1 MSHAAPAV
9 GYQYE
14 GAELDLFEK
23 AVNWKTYWSGRIAR
37 YLRGNVL
44 EVGAGI
50 GANTA
55 LFTAHAFDSWT
66 CLEPDTA
73 LAARIALPAGG
84 RHHSRVGTT
93 ASLDPTDL
101 YDAILYIDV
110 LEHIEAD
117 AAELS
122 RASFHLRPG
131 GHLIVLSPAWPFL
144 FSPFDAAIGH
154 YRRYTRASL
163 RAAARST
170 TPGATRFPHPTTAR
184 PTPLLERE
192 MIYLDSAGMLA
203 SAANRLLLRSA
214 MPTLDQILLWDRR
227 LVPLSRRIDRLFG
240 EHLGKTIIGVWEM
253 PSAR

>member
-1 MSHAAPAV
+1 MSHTAQAV

-23 AVNWKTYWSGRIAR
+23 AANWKAYWSGRIAR
-37 YLRGNVL
+37 YLRGDVL
-44 EVGAGI
+44 EAGAGI

-55 LFTAHAFDSWT
+55 LFTAHSFDTWT
-66 CLEPDTA
+66 CLEPDAA
-73 LAARIALPAGG
+73 LASRIALPPGG
-84 RHHSRVGTT
+84 RHHARIGTT
-93 ASLDPTDL
+93 ATLTSACQ

-110 LEHIEAD
+110 LEHIEED
-117 AAELS
+117 AAELD
-122 RASFHLRPG
+122 RAARHLRPG

-163 RAAARST
+163 RAAARD
-170 TPGATRFPHPTTAR
+170 TA
-184 PTPLLERE
+184 LNECE
-192 MIYLDSAGMLA
+192 MIYLDCAGMLA

-240 EHLGKTIIGVWEM
+240 EHLGKTIVGVWEM
-253 PSAR
+253 PSAC